1 MFNQVGS
8 GVKFIKDYNEL
19 NVLRFIKENVPVS
32 RAEIAKKYHLS
43 KAAVSDI
50 ISRLINQGYVSEIG
64 VGNSTS
70 RGGRRPIML
79 NFNNTA
85 GFVIAVEIKR
95 SHARVA
101 LLDMDVNI
109 HEMKTVDYPE
119 GSVFEEVTRKIF
131 PVISGYLRCPWVKE
145 AKPIGI
151 GVGIPG
157 IIDYEKG
164 CVKVS
169 DTLHRWEN
177 VLIRSLFEDAF
188 KMQVILENDVKAL
201 TLGEYLFGQIKSCGN
216 LVNLWLGDGIGAG
229 IIINGTLIR
238 GVTAS
243 AGEIGYDELG
253 FFVRDSKEFP
263 LLFRGQKDFGD
274 ILSNKL
280 LVNAA
285 HEALT
290 VSNLSTSLNEKTL
303 CLDNIVRAAENSDE
317 LALNLLEEFANILGI
332 LCINMVNMLNTEI
345 LILSGKL
352 MSKSNILLNLVRK
365 RVHQD
370 ILREPAQAVKI
381 VSATLGET
389 GIVKGAAGLVL
400 EDLFYKPT
408 FDVLKYRSI
417 FKAYEAIP

>member
-1 MFNQVGS
+1 MLNQVGS

-32 RAEIAKKYHLS
+32 RAEIAKQYHLS

-64 VGNSTS
+64 VGISTR

-79 NFNNTA
+79 KFNNTA

-95 SHARVA
+95 SFTRIA

-109 HEMKTVDYPE
+109 HDLRTVEYAE
-119 GSVFEEVTRKIF
+119 GVKFDQITQKVFPI
-131 PVISGYLRCPWVKE
+131 ISEYLKYKWVKN

-151 GVGIPG
+151 GIGMPG
-157 IIDYEKG
+157 IIDYEIG

-169 DTLHRWEN
+169 DTLHSWED
-177 VLIRSLFEDAF
+177 VPIHKIFEEEF
-188 KMQVILENDVKAL
+188 SMQVILENDVKAL
-201 TLGEYLFGQIKSCGN
+201 TLGECLFGQVKTCGN
-216 LVNLWLGDGIGAG
+216 LVNLWIGDGIGAG
-229 IIINGTLIR
+229 IIINGSLIR

-253 FFVRDSKEFP
+253 FFIRDPNEFP

-280 LVNAA
+280 LLQAA
-285 HEALT
+285 QEAINSTHYKTCLKRNSLT
-290 VSNLSTSLNEKTL
+290 VE
-303 CLDNIVRAAENSDE
+303 NIVSAAENSDE
-317 LALNLLEEFANILGI
+317 LALKLLEEFANILGI
-332 LCINMVNMLNTEI
+332 LCINMVNMLNIEV
-345 LILSGKL
+345 LILSGEL
-352 MSKSNILLNLVRK
+352 IRKSNMLVNLVRK
-365 RVHQD
+365 KVHQD

-381 VSATLGET
+381 ISATLDET
-389 GIVKGAAGLVL
+389 GVLKGAAGLVL
-400 EDLFYKPT
+400 EDLFYHPT
-408 FDVLKYRSI
+408 INIHKYRSI
-417 FKAYEAIP
+417 FKAYESVS